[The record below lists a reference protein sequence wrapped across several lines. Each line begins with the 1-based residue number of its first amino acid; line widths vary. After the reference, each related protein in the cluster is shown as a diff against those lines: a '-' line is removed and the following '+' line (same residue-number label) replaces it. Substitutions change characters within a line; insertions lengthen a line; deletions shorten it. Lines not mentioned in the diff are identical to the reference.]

1 MNGNSILHSRVH
13 RLRSF
18 AGNCFV
24 KREDELGFG
33 ISGTKAR
40 KYLSLLPALLKESPQ
55 EVVITGSA
63 YSNHVLS
70 LSQLL
75 IENGVRPI
83 LFLLGDP
90 NCKPQGNFLY
100 TLLLSDP
107 ANIHWVPR
115 KDWADVEKIAEVYA
129 EERRKL
135 GVRALV
141 VPQGGN
147 CREALPGA
155 MTLAADIL
163 RNEKELG
170 ISFDHVLIDSGT
182 GLTACALILGL
193 AAHKKKTFVHV
204 VQVAGY
210 REEFLETLEK
220 RREDLM
226 APSPALFRLYSPSNA
241 PKFGS
246 VNQTVFRTIAELARN
261 EGFLTDPV
269 FTAKLFYEGRR
280 IIEEAQLTGNILFV
294 HSGGGLGMT
303 GFQEEL
309 DKNRLI

>member
-1 MNGNSILHSRVH
+1 MNGNPILHSRVH

-18 AGNCFV
+18 EGSCFV

-40 KYLSLLPALLKESPQ
+40 KYLSLLPALLKESPD

-75 IENGVRPI
+75 IENGVKPV

-90 NCKPQGNFLY
+90 GCKPRGNFLY
-100 TLLLSDP
+100 TLMLSDP
-107 ANIHWVPR
+107 TNIHWVPR
-115 KDWADVEKIAEVYA
+115 KAWTEVEKIAAAYA

-135 GVRALV
+135 GIRALV

-147 CREALPGA
+147 CPESLPGA

-163 RNEKELG
+163 RNGQELG
-170 ISFDHVLIDSGT
+170 IAFDHVFIDSGT

-193 AAHKKKTFVHV
+193 EAIVHV
-204 VQVAGY
+204 IQVAGD
-210 REEFLETLEK
+210 REEFLDTLEK
-220 RREDLM
+220 RRLELK
-226 APSPALFRLYSPSNA
+226 APSPTQFRLYTPTNA

-246 VNQTVFRTIAELARN
+246 VNRKVFQTIAELARS

-280 IIEEAQLTGNILFV
+280 IIDEAKLRGNILFV

-309 DKNRLI
+309 DKNRLIK